1 MERQLRQGGGI
12 MDVVPREAALFGG
25 LKKAIKKVTKT
36 VKNVAKSPVGKAA
49 MLYFAPSLI
58 PGGAKTLGG
67 VFQNMGGM
75 DGILSNIFKAKK
87 ATDKISGAQKA
98 IKL

>member
-36 VKNVAKSPVGKAA
+36 VKNVAKSPVGKQQC
-49 MLYFAPSLI
+49 F
-58 PGGAKTLGG
+58 
-67 VFQNMGGM
+67 
-75 DGILSNIFKAKK
+75 ILH
-87 ATDKISGAQKA
+87 
-98 IKL
+98 LH

>member
-49 MLYFAPSLI
+49 MLYFAPMAFGQSAGLAGYQGLFSQAGPEVKFNFSLSL
-58 PGGAKTLGG
+58 TR
-67 VFQNMGGM
+67 
-75 DGILSNIFKAKK
+75 
-87 ATDKISGAQKA
+87 
-98 IKL
+98 

>member
-1 MERQLRQGGGI
+1 

-49 MLYFAPSLI
+49 MLYFAPMAFGQSAPGLAGYQGLFSKASPAFSNLFKVVTPSL
-58 PGGAKTLGG
+58 PNAFLNFFKSLTCLG
-67 VFQNMGGM
+67 
-75 DGILSNIFKAKK
+75 K
-87 ATDKISGAQKA
+87 
-98 IKL
+98 